1 MSNNNPL
8 CNIRIFHAGRFTV
21 RIDALEDRDFDMSYM
36 DTETAADV
44 QDGIE
49 SGRYVLFTARA
60 YVMFDGLL
68 LAEDFLGGCVCADYS
83 EFVDHY
89 GIRAKSRKAS
99 AKAGLPVNYGSSFAD
114 MVHNVIEEA
123 RATLRKIAAV
133 RVRG

>member
-1 MSNNNPL
+1 MSNESL

-21 RIDALEDRDFDMSYM
+21 CIDAVEDCDYDMSYM
-36 DTETAADV
+36 DPETAADV
-44 QDGIE
+44 LDGIE

-68 LAEDFLGGCVCADYS
+68 LAEDFLGGCVYADYS
-83 EFVDHY
+83 EFMDHF

-99 AKAGLPVNYGSSFAD
+99 EEAGRPVCYGSPFAD
-114 MVHNVIEEA
+114 MVHTVISEA
-123 RATLRKIAAV
+123 RVTLRKLAAV